1 MIAAVDHRLLL
12 SGCIGGFMAKAAAPA
27 PKMTMRD
34 LSSMKL
40 RTVDA
45 MFFLV
50 SGLIAIGLV
59 VGIALR

>member
-1 MIAAVDHRLLL
+1 MDHCLLH
-12 SGCIGGFMAKAAAPA
+12 SSRIGGLMAKAAAPA

>member
-1 MIAAVDHRLLL
+1 
-12 SGCIGGFMAKAAAPA
+12 MAKAAAPA

-45 MFFLV
+45 MFVLV